1 MKKRYLVVMLL
12 LMFITV
18 NVKALTV
25 NDCEVLVSFK
35 LNSSLDED
43 SYICKGTSYGNEGDK
58 IYYNGTGNTI
68 SLKGFDAYYLTNM
81 DEDVVLNISGTNNI
95 QMLHVGDLPVNV
107 TGNGLLKFK
116 QNSFAK
122 LVVNGEAVY
131 QYIHN
136 NKAILISDKK
146 IFEGTVEEFV
156 NNYDNLKELNKLPN
170 EYNESDY
177 ELVQVE
183 DYTKMSGLAITDSW
197 FTNKIKTSLSTFV
210 EDGYGVIKYVAKQ
223 ETKKEEKKEE
233 SKESVL
239 QTDNVVLIT
248 KNKVDKKYKLKEE
261 NLKSSPVA
269 QQLSESLE
277 EGKDL
282 VSFYDVSVYNGT
294 KIVEMKNGQYTIK
307 IKLDNDD
314 QEYENYQI
322 IYVNDD
328 GDIEEYID
336 GVVEDGY
343 IVFKT
348 THLSQYGV
356 VANPVKVDN
365 ISVNTNSKKTGLVLI
380 AKVSILLIVAI
391 VPTGILLFLV
401 YKSKHIKKRPR
412 KRRA

>member
-1 MKKRYLVVMLL
+1 
-12 LMFITV
+12 MFITV